1 MENIIL
7 SSFQARYNRL
17 SPSMKAILI
26 APQTGDMIYDVCKK
40 HGVGARVF
48 SYSGLVGLIL
58 MGELNPNLLV
68 KSIVEKENIDTEKA
82 KLIALDISA
91 AIFQPIKQELITM
104 YGLTQK
110 PAAPTV
116 TPPTPQ
122 SRPEP
127 VEWAPPPSTR
137 EAGLSLPEIP
147 NSTAPPVPEP
157 TPLAPPPKAD
167 QPLAENPLPAE
178 KSFYSPIPQN
188 RPEPARSELVESVEG
203 QAPSI
208 NSGQAKPNVIDL
220 SKEPPRPVAQP
231 GDPPLEGNIVNLKQI
246 NNQ

>member
-7 SSFQARYNRL
+7 SSFESKMRRL
-17 SPSMKAILI
+17 PPKIKAILI
-26 APQTGDMIYDVCKK
+26 APETGDLIEAACQK
-40 HGVGARVF
+40 HGVENRVF

-82 KLIALDISA
+82 KPIALDISA

-116 TPPTPQ
+116 TPPTPR

-137 EAGLSLPEIP
+137 EAGTSLPEIP
-147 NSTAPPVPEP
+147 PPG
-157 TPLAPPPKAD
+157 ADPPFTKSRATL
-167 QPLAENPLPAE
+167 QSVAENPLPAE

>member
-7 SSFQARYNRL
+7 SSFESKMRRL
-17 SPSMKAILI
+17 PPKIKAVLI
-26 APQTGDMIYDVCKK
+26 APETGDLIEAACQKHDVEN
-40 HGVGARVF
+40 RVF

-116 TPPTPQ
+116 TPPTPR

-137 EAGLSLPEIP
+137 EAGTSLPEIP
-147 NSTAPPVPEP
+147 PPG
-157 TPLAPPPKAD
+157 AYPPFTKSRATL
-167 QPLAENPLPAE
+167 QSVAENPLPAE

>member
-7 SSFQARYNRL
+7 SSFESKMRRL
-17 SPSMKAILI
+17 PPKIKAILN
-26 APQTGDMIYDVCKK
+26 APETGDLIEAACQKHDVEN
-40 HGVGARVF
+40 RVF

-116 TPPTPQ
+116 TPPTPR

-137 EAGLSLPEIP
+137 EAGTSLPEIP
-147 NSTAPPVPEP
+147 PPG
-157 TPLAPPPKAD
+157 ADPPFTKSRATL
-167 QPLAENPLPAE
+167 QSVAENSVPSE
-178 KSFYSPIPQN
+178 KSFYSPPPALVPQGDG
-188 RPEPARSELVESVEG
+188 PAPPPAGGS
-203 QAPSI
+203 P
-208 NSGQAKPNVIDL
+208 KPNVIDL